1 MKGSIA
7 LVTGAGSGVG
17 RATALT
23 LCANG
28 YTVYLSGRRA
38 DALQETAER
47 AQSPKQ
53 LIAVPSDITDA
64 EAVAALFDRIRQDHC
79 RLDLLFNNAGTNTA
93 AVPTDEL
100 DVDQWRLV
108 IDTNLTGAFLCTRQ
122 AMALMKSQ
130 RPRGGRIINNG
141 SVSAQV
147 PRPNAAAYTA
157 AKFGVAGL
165 TRSTNLDGRAFDI
178 ACGQIDIGN
187 AATEMTERINEG
199 VLQPDGSVRPEPRID
214 VQHVAD
220 AVLYMA
226 SLSLDAN
233 VPFITVMAT
242 GMPMFGR
249 G

>member
-1 MKGSIA
+1 MSGAIA

-23 LCANG
+23 LCAHG

-38 DALQETAER
+38 GALQETAEQ
-47 AQSPKQ
+47 AQSPDRA
-53 LIAVPSDITDA
+53 IAVPSNITDA
-64 EAVAALFDRIRQDHC
+64 DSVAVLFDRIRQDQG

-100 DVDQWRLV
+100 DVDQWRMV
-108 IDTNLTGAFLCTRQ
+108 IDTNLTGTFLCTRQ

-187 AATEMTERINEG
+187 AATEMTERMDDG

-226 SLSLDAN
+226 SLPLDAN